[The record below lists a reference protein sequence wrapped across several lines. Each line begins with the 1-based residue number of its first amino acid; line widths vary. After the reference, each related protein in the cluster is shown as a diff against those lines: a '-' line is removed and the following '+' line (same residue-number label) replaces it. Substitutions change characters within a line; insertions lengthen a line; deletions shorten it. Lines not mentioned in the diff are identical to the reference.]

1 MMYLLFNGKRRDL
14 AHCLLRYRSF
24 WARKHSKQLA
34 KYPHVLYLN
43 QRKLCIYA
51 YYDIRNLIEIRSRGV
66 KTIALPLD
74 H

>member
-1 MMYLLFNGKRRDL
+1 MVREEILLIAFLDIVPSGLGNTLSNSQNIRT
-14 AHCLLRYRSF
+14 Y
-24 WARKHSKQLA
+24 
-34 KYPHVLYLN
+34 YILN

-51 YYDIRNLIEIRSRGV
+51 YYDIRNLIEIRSRGL